1 MQQQQQQQLAA
12 QQQQLV
18 NQQRFDYQQQNAL
31 HEQTENGDSQYQ
43 PEPQTYKQFEQQA
56 PANNLLGHKYSPSN
70 EVSHVKYT
78 SEGLNYNF

>member
-1 MQQQQQQQLAA
+1 MQQQ

-18 NQQRFDYQQQNAL
+18 NQQRFAYQQQNAL
-31 HEQTENGDSQYQ
+31 HEQNENVASQYQ
-43 PEPQTYKQFEQQA
+43 QEPQTYKQFEQQA

-78 SEGLNYNF
+78 SDGLNYNF